1 MPRADEQYPDF
12 LAETR
17 ADWRAWLEANHAAAP
32 GVWLVTYKKG
42 SGRPHLS
49 WDEVVEEALCFG
61 WIDSRGNKVDA
72 ARTKLLVT
80 PRKPGSAWSKINKG
94 RIEQLLAEGLMT
106 PAGQAKIDA
115 AKADGTWTLIDE
127 VEAMVVPP
135 DLAAALA
142 ADPAAAA
149 GWDAFAPSAKK
160 PLLQWL
166 VTAKRSETRAKR
178 IVAVVAGA
186 VAGRSPLA
194 YVPKEKR

>member
-1 MPRADEQYPDF
+1 VPRADETFDHI

-17 ADWRAWLEANHAAAP
+17 DDWRAWLAANHATAP

-42 SGRPHLS
+42 SGQPHLPWS
-49 WDEVVEEALCFG
+49 DVVDEALCFG

-80 PRKPGSAWSKINKG
+80 PRKPGSGWSRINKEK
-94 RIEQLLAEGLMT
+94 IERLHAAGLIT

-115 AKADGTWTLIDE
+115 AKADGSWTLLDD
-127 VEAMVVPP
+127 VEALVLPP

-149 GWDAFAPSAKK
+149 GWDAFPPSAKK
-160 PLLQWL
+160 PLLWWL
-166 VTAKRSETRAKR
+166 ASAKRPDTRAKR
-178 IVAVVAGA
+178 LAGVLNGA
-186 VAGRSPLA
+186 KEGRNPLA
-194 YVPKEKR
+194 YAPKRPT